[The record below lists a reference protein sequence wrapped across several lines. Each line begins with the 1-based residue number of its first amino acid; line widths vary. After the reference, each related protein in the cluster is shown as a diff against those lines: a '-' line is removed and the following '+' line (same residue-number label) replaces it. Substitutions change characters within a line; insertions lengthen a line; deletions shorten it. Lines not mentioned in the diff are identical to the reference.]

1 VLLHLFSIANQS
13 QLPGDDLFYMSFIG
27 YDGIGY
33 QTFVTESSDLLE
45 WTNMRLA
52 MGYGEE
58 GMFDFGGVV
67 LGAYLYETNDIDAP
81 RILLRK
87 NGKFYCL
94 YGAYAKKGTAE
105 CPLYEPDPGYQG
117 LASSEDGLH
126 WQREHDESIL
136 SIYGPGIVK
145 DWEHSSIYQ
154 VSAIVHFVAD
164 AISL

>member
-1 VLLHLFSIANQS
+1 MTS
-13 QLPGDDLFYMSFIG
+13 
-27 YDGIGY
+27 
-33 QTFVTESSDLLE
+33 
-45 WTNMRLA
+45 
-52 MGYGEE
+52 
-58 GMFDFGGVV
+58 
-67 LGAYLYETNDIDAP
+67 NDIDAP

-94 YGAYAKKGTAE
+94 YGAYAKKGTTE

-154 VSAIVHFVAD
+154 VSAIVHFIAD